1 VFPPPRHANSTIRGI
16 SRVPPFAVL
25 NGARSDPERLA
36 SLRLR
41 EAEPMAPGSHI
52 LGSPCHVVSYRFR
65 RASARLSDAIRD
77 GRTVAR
83 HVWGPRHFCREAH
96 TCSRPPRKIAF
107 REARFKVVPNGG
119 LATLGW
125 AKRD

>member
-1 VFPPPRHANSTIRGI
+1 M
-16 SRVPPFAVL
+16 L
-25 NGARSDPERLA
+25 NGPQGDPERLA
-36 SLRLR
+36 GLSLR
-41 EAEPMAPGSHI
+41 EAEPVAPGSHI
-52 LGSPCHVVSYRFR
+52 LGSPRPG
-65 RASARLSDAIRD
+65 APLSDAIRD
-77 GRTVAR
+77 QRPAR

-119 LATLGW
+119 PATLGW